1 VASAATK
8 QAYTRKGAL
17 RLLKISERQ
26 LKKWEQE
33 GLVPAVSDYGFREL
47 IALRSLLQLKND
59 HVPAKQVKL
68 AIRALRRKLSDVED
82 PLVQLKLYRN
92 RGKIHVEIEGK
103 EMEAESG
110 QLLLDF
116 DQVDLKPLLE
126 FKAKS
131 SANEERQRR
140 AEAERWFQRALEM
153 ERTSSPLTEI
163 IGAYEKALELDP
175 KSSGAL
181 VNLGTLY
188 FNARKWKEAELYYRQ
203 ALEADPEYALA
214 HFDLANLFDERG
226 DRTKALEHY
235 TAALRISPNYADA
248 HYNLA
253 LLYQGANQPMNA
265 VRHWTAYLK
274 LDPSSQWAN
283 IARRELTKL
292 RRSAV
297 LPGSK

>member
-17 RLLKISERQ
+17 RLLKLSDRQ
-26 LKKWEQE
+26 LRKWEQE
-33 GLVPAVSDYGFREL
+33 GLIPATSDYGFREL
-47 IALRSLLQLKND
+47 IALRSLVQLKND
-59 HVPAKQVKL
+59 RVPAKQIQL
-68 AIRALRRKLSDVED
+68 AIRALRKKLNHVED
-82 PLVQLKLYRN
+82 PLVQLKLYRT

-103 EMEAESG
+103 EMEAVSG

-116 DQVDLKPLLE
+116 DQTDLKPLVE
-126 FKAKS
+126 FKTKS
-131 SANEERQRR
+131 TANLERQRR
-140 AEAERWFQRALEM
+140 AEAEHWFQRALEM
-153 ERTSSPLTEI
+153 ERVAAPLAEI

-188 FNARKWKEAELYYRQ
+188 FNARKWKDAEQYYRL
-203 ALEADPEYALA
+203 ALDADPEYALA

-226 DRTKALEHY
+226 DRAKALEHY

-253 LLYQGANQPMNA
+253 LLYQGSNQPLSA

-297 LPGSK
+297 LPGLK